1 MTHNTECKL
10 VVGRLSTNENLKES
24 HHHENEIYNSEFCL
38 ASTKSELDHWMGSR
52 GKKTQGR
59 KKA

>member
-24 HHHENEIYNSEFCL
+24 HHHENDIYNSEFS
-38 ASTKSELDHWMGSR
+38 ASTKSELDHQMGSR
-52 GKKTQGR
+52 EKKTQGR